1 MFISQKVIGEL
12 RVDKPELLDQVGIAQ
27 TNLRPSG
34 TAMIN
39 GQRVDVVTEGPMIE
53 QGATIKV
60 VAVEGMRVVVR
71 AV

>member
-1 MFISQKVIGEL
+1 
-12 RVDKPELLDQVGIAQ
+12 VGIAQ

-53 QGATIKV
+53 QGAAIKV